1 MIHHTERRKRER
13 DREGKRSRKVW
24 WRGCKWS
31 GAQTQNQSGKNTAQ
45 TKGGDR
51 KRRREREKERE
62 KEKVVISHPCS
73 MQRKFNFHISSTTE
87 TKNIKQ

>member
-1 MIHHTERRKRER
+1 M
-13 DREGKRSRKVW
+13 W

-45 TKGGDR
+45 TKEGTG
-51 KRRREREKERE
+51 REGEKERE

>member
-1 MIHHTERRKRER
+1 MVEGVQMEWCTDPKPEWQKHSTNKR
-13 DREGKRSRKVW
+13 
-24 WRGCKWS
+24 
-31 GAQTQNQSGKNTAQ
+31 
-45 TKGGDR
+45 GDR
-51 KRRREREKERE
+51 KRRKEREKERE